1 MVELYFL
8 RVMEIHD
15 GFRWTVYLTRSMTV
29 GQVVKTVCEQ
39 LGLTKSLPILGGGAV
54 DYVLEEKWVEGDEA
68 RKLYI
73 QRIC

>member
-1 MVELYFL
+1 MVELYLL

-15 GFRWTVYLTRSMTV
+15 GFRWTVYLTRLMTV

-39 LGLTKSLPILGGGAV
+39 LGLTKSLPIPGGGAV

-73 QRIC
+73 LRIC